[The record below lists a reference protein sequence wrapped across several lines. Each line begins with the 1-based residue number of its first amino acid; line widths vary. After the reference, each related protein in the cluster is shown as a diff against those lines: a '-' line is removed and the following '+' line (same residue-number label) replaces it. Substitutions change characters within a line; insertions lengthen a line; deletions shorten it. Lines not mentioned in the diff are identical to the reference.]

1 MHAVPLLLI
10 TLLAQPAQDAAAPER
25 LIGLWRGT
33 SLCADRVAAPACNDE
48 QAVYEFTAG
57 SRPGLVHWIADKMVN
72 GKRERMGESD
82 LQYDNAEACWKVEIT
97 SPRVKIVWRLV
108 VTGTHLT
115 GTARLL
121 PGGETVRKLDLR
133 KE

>member
-1 MHAVPLLLI
+1 MHAVLLLL
-10 TLLAQPAQDAAAPER
+10 TALMAQPTKDATARER

-33 SLCADRVAAPACNDE
+33 SLCADRVAAPGCNDE

-57 SRPGLVHWIADKMVN
+57 TRPGLVHWIADKMVN
-72 GKRERMGESD
+72 GKRDRMGESD
-82 LQYDNAEACWKVEIT
+82 LEYDNAEACWKVEIS
-97 SPRVKIVWRLV
+97 SPRVKSGWRLV
-108 VTGTHLT
+108 VTDSHLT

-121 PGGETVRKLDLR
+121 PCGETIRKLDLH